1 MTLTMSWYI
10 YGTSMVHLWYIYGT
24 SDRRQ
29 LHQGSGLDPGLAANA
44 ALWAQK
50 LVHCTYMPNNM
61 HCKMLA
67 TSHEYTYIIIYIYI
81 IMYYLL
87 FIMYYYVKL

>member
-1 MTLTMSWYI
+1 MDDDFDNV
-10 YGTSMVHLWYIYGT
+10 MVHLWYIYGT
-24 SDRRQ
+24 SD
-29 LHQGSGLDPGLAANA
+29 LDPGLAANA

-67 TSHEYTYIIIYIYI
+67 TSHEYTYIFIYILLCI
-81 IMYYLL
+81 IYYLL
-87 FIMYYYVKL
+87 CIIM